1 LQELGDNIC
10 KALDRS
16 YRVFNNIILSVYE
29 EGFHL
34 EPHIDINSTDHQ
46 TNFYFQEEVFGI
58 IIEPDPTGHLYFIQD
73 SINTIP
79 SMENQNIIYHLNE
92 KKGTTFSLE
101 GDYRKSPYFHG
112 VTHVSKRRISITFRV
127 VCFK

>member
-1 LQELGDNIC
+1 LQELGDDIS

-46 TNFYFQEEVFGI
+46 TNFYFQEEIFGI
-58 IIEPDPTGHLYFIQD
+58 VIEPDSTGHLYFIQKF
-73 SINTIP
+73 INPIP
-79 SMENQNIIYHLNE
+79 PRENQNIIYHLKE
-92 KKGTTFSLE
+92 PSLA
-101 GDYRKSPYFHG
+101 
-112 VTHVSKRRISITFRV
+112 
-127 VCFK
+127 